1 MPTNT
6 VVDEAPPTGRNNE
19 KQKKKKFEVGRS
31 NGHQAPSLKTG
42 IALYRPGIRHSYTIA
57 NKVGWEYNGT
67 KNKGYY

>member
-19 KQKKKKFEVGRS
+19 KQKKKFEVGRS
-31 NGHQAPSLKTG
+31 NGHQAPSYKTG

-67 KNKGYY
+67 KDKGYY

>member
-6 VVDEAPPTGRNNE
+6 VVDEAPPPLGETMKSRR
-19 KQKKKKFEVGRS
+19 KKFEVGRS
-31 NGHQAPSLKTG
+31 NGHQAPSYKTG

-67 KNKGYY
+67 KDKGYY